1 MASWGHMCV
10 LCPLSPQLRPGSQ
23 LLCRPGRP
31 RVLELWLRSQERSL
45 AGGLPSS
52 CPAFGETPSGEMQPL
67 AGSVSAGARGGQGLR
82 AVQRGQAEVSG
93 LTE

>member
-31 RVLELWLRSQERSL
+31 RVGIVAAISGKKRR
-45 AGGLPSS
+45 GLPSAA
-52 CPAFGETPSGEMQPL
+52 PAFGGSVWEMQPL
-67 AGSVSAGARGGQGLR
+67 AGMSRGRGGQGLR
-82 AVQRGQAEVSG
+82 AVQRGKTEVSG